1 MYFLSFFSSL
11 MFVNSF
17 NVLAYRCDI
26 WPILCNALIGKIKNE
41 MNTFP
46 VPMCKPRANRNG
58 RPSIL
63 KDIRRYGKAFIDG
76 GIGLHKDRSPG
87 LASGKRA
94 MNRIR
99 CYRRVTLHAAPFSL
113 WKQLNF
119 RRITL

>member
-17 NVLAYRCDI
+17 NDLTYRRDS
-26 WPILCNALIGKIKNE
+26 WPILCNALIRKIKNE
-41 MNTFP
+41 MNPFS
-46 VPMCKPRANRNG
+46 VPMCKLRANRNG

-63 KDIRRYGKAFIDG
+63 GVIRRHGKEIIDS
-76 GIGLHKDRSPG
+76 GIGLHKDRVHG
-87 LASGKRA
+87 LANGESE
-94 MNRIR
+94 MNRNSG
-99 CYRRVTLHAAPFSL
+99 YRRVTLHAAPFSF